1 MYWTIAAST
10 MLVLCGLLAL
20 GACWVAV
27 RGLGGIS
34 ALRIAVKECEA
45 GLERIDERITREV
58 KARAGHSAAAKA
70 EEERTLLDRATAHL
84 KAEPT
89 VVPISARPS
98 PLRRRR

>member
-1 MYWTIAAST
+1 MYWTIATAT
-10 MLVLCGLLAL
+10 MLVLCALLAF

-58 KARAGHSAAAKA
+58 KGRAGRAAADKAA
-70 EEERTLLDRATAHL
+70 EEQTLQEQAVAHL
-84 KAEPT
+84 HSQPQL
-89 VVPISARPS
+89 VPATGRPS
-98 PLRRRR
+98 AVRRRR